1 MVNSF
6 RSALYKFIAA
16 ILLYI
21 FSSAMLQY
29 ITSIL
34 IVNISSY
41 KIYIDIILG
50 LLFGYLIVYYF
61 SEMIYWSLRVK
72 YDHSTSAAVRSLFR
86 LLGIGAMLATMA
98 GALSNPTA
106 GVALGG
112 FIGMIIGY
120 ASQQTLGQ
128 IMAGMFLLLSR
139 SFVIGDKIEIGG
151 ITGYVEDVTALFVV
165 ISTDDGKLVYF
176 PCNTVLASIIKKYKR
191 S

>member
-1 MVNSF
+1 MANSF
-6 RSALYKFIAA
+6 RSALYKFIAT
-16 ILLYI
+16 ILLYL

-34 IVNISSY
+34 IVDISSY

-128 IMAGMFLLLSR
+128 IMAGIFLLLSR
-139 SFVIGDKIEIGG
+139 PFLIGDKIEIGG

-165 ISTDDGKLVYF
+165 ISTDDGKLIYF
-176 PCNTVLASIIKKYKR
+176 PCNTVLASRITKYKR

>member
-1 MVNSF
+1 MANSF

-34 IVNISSY
+34 IIDISSY

-128 IMAGMFLLLSR
+128 IMAGIFLLLSR
-139 SFVIGDKIEIGG
+139 PFIIGDKIEIGG

-165 ISTDDGKLVYF
+165 ISTDDGKLIYF
-176 PCNTVLASIIKKYKR
+176 PCNTVLASRITKYKR